1 MKLDRPALSGPRLD
15 LRTLDA
21 SHARG
26 PYLGWM
32 RDALVLRHLEARFA
46 THDEASL
53 ARFIAACNDSADTL
67 LLGLFLRAG
76 GAPVG
81 SADDSDHVGNIKL
94 GPIDRHHGVAAIG
107 ILVGARDQWGKGL
120 AQEAIGLLAGYAIET
135 LGLGKLTAGC
145 YATNPGSRRAF
156 EHAGF
161 AVEAVRRRHCR
172 QDGAYVDVLELARF
186 APDRVPD
193 RTPDRT
199 PT

>member
-15 LRTLDA
+15 LRPLDA

-32 RDALVLRHLEARFA
+32 RDAEVLRHLEARFA

-53 ARFIAACNDSADTL
+53 ARFVAACNASADTL
-67 LLGLFLRAG
+67 LLGLFLGAG
-76 GAPVG
+76 GA
-81 SADDSDHVGNIKL
+81 HVGNIKL

-107 ILVGARDQWGKGL
+107 ILVGARAHWGRGL
-120 AQEAIGLLAGYAIET
+120 AREAIGLVADHALGP

-145 YATNPGSRRAF
+145 YATNVASRRAF
-156 EHAGF
+156 ERAGF

-172 QDGAYVDVLELARF
+172 QDGAFVDVLELARF
-186 APDRVPD
+186 APGRDPDQARD
-193 RTPDRT
+193 RTST
-199 PT
+199 